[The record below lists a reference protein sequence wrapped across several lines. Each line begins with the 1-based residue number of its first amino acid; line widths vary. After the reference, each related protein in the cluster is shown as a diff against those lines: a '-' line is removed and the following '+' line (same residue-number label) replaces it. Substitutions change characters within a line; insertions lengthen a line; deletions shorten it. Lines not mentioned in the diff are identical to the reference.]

1 MDSRNWIHFEGLEGF
16 EGSQGI
22 LMNSVDFDQNRVP
35 QLQKNNRPVNSLLVR
50 VLRKRSGS
58 HALNIS

>member
-1 MDSRNWIHFEGLEGF
+1 MDSRNWIYFEGLEGF

-35 QLQKNNRPVNSLLVR
+35 QLQIITVQSIHCSLEYLEREVEAT
-50 VLRKRSGS
+50 L
-58 HALNIS
+58 